1 MSLTRDK
8 NAETVGR
15 VTTQLTITNRADQIL
30 RAEDGAISPE
40 AVRSVTLDDV
50 LVDTGATTLCLPAD
64 VIARL
69 GLTMKEEVT
78 VATATTIE
86 TARLFEDARIALL
99 DREITVECLEVPE
112 GRQPLL
118 GVIPME
124 ALGVELDLQDQEIR
138 FLPKRGAKTY
148 YTA

>member
-1 MSLTRDK
+1 MSLTMDK
-8 NAETVGR
+8 DAEEMGR
-15 VTTQLTITNRADQIL
+15 ITTQLIIANRLDQVL
-30 RAEDGAISPE
+30 AARGFISPH

-118 GVIPME
+118 GVIPLE
-124 ALGVELDLQDQEIR
+124 ALGVELDLQDQKIR

>member
-1 MSLTRDK
+1 MSLTMDK
-8 NAETVGR
+8 DAEAMGR
-15 VTTQLTITNRADQIL
+15 ITTQLIITNRLDQVL
-30 RAEDGAISPE
+30 AARGFISPD
-40 AVRSVTLDDV
+40 AVRSVILEDV

-64 VIARL
+64 VIAQL

-112 GRQPLL
+112 GRPPLL
-118 GVIPME
+118 GVIPLE

>member
-1 MSLTRDK
+1 MSLTMDK
-8 NAETVGR
+8 DAEEMGR
-15 VTTQLTITNRADQIL
+15 ITTQLTITNRADQI
-30 RAEDGAISPE
+30 RAEDGTISPE

-118 GVIPME
+118 GAIPME
-124 ALGVELDLQDQEIR
+124 ALGVELDLQDQAIR

>member
-1 MSLTRDK
+1 MSLTMDK
-8 NAETVGR
+8 DAEAMGR
-15 VTTQLTITNRADQIL
+15 ITTQLIITNRLDQVL
-30 RAEDGAISPE
+30 AARGFISPD
-40 AVRSVTLDDV
+40 AVRSVILEDV

-64 VIARL
+64 VIAQL

-118 GVIPME
+118 GVIPLE

>member
-1 MSLTRDK
+1 MSLTMDK
-8 NAETVGR
+8 DAEEMGR
-15 VTTQLTITNRADQIL
+15 ITTQLIIANRLDQVL
-30 RAEDGAISPE
+30 AARGFISPH

>member
-1 MSLTRDK
+1 MSLTMDK
-8 NAETVGR
+8 DAEEMGR
-15 VTTQLTITNRADQIL
+15 ITTQLIIANRLDQVL
-30 RAEDGAISPE
+30 AVGGFISPD

-112 GRQPLL
+112 GRPPLL
-118 GVIPME
+118 GVIPLE
-124 ALGVELDLQDQEIR
+124 ALGVELDLQDQKMR

>member
-1 MSLTRDK
+1 
-8 NAETVGR
+8 
-15 VTTQLTITNRADQIL
+15 
-30 RAEDGAISPE
+30 
-40 AVRSVTLDDV
+40 
-50 LVDTGATTLCLPAD
+50 
-64 VIARL
+64 
-69 GLTMKEEVT
+69 VT

>member
-1 MSLTRDK
+1 M
-8 NAETVGR
+8 GR
-15 VTTQLTITNRADQIL
+15 ITTQVTITNRADQI
-30 RAEDGAISPE
+30 RAEDGAINLD

-64 VIARL
+64 VIAQL

-99 DREITVECLEVPE
+99 DREITVECLEVLE

>member
-1 MSLTRDK
+1 MSLTMDK
-8 NAETVGR
+8 DAEEMGR
-15 VTTQLTITNRADQIL
+15 ITTQLTITNRADQI
-30 RAEDGAISPE
+30 RAEDGTISPE

-118 GVIPME
+118 GVIPLE
-124 ALGVELDLQDQEIR
+124 ALGVELNLQDQEIR

>member
-1 MSLTRDK
+1 MSLTMDK
-8 NAETVGR
+8 DAEEMGR
-15 VTTQLTITNRADQIL
+15 ITTQLIIANRLDQVL
-30 RAEDGAISPE
+30 AACGFISPH

>member
-1 MSLTRDK
+1 MSLTMDK
-8 NAETVGR
+8 DAEAMGR
-15 VTTQLTITNRADQIL
+15 ITTQLIITNRLDQVL
-30 RAEDGAISPE
+30 AARGFISPD
-40 AVRSVTLDDV
+40 AVRSVILEDV

-64 VIARL
+64 VIAQL

-112 GRQPLL
+112 GRPPLL
-118 GVIPME
+118 GVIPLE
-124 ALGVELDLQDQEIR
+124 ALGVELDLQDQKMR

>member
-1 MSLTRDK
+1 MSLTIGID
-8 NAETVGR
+8 AEKMGR
-15 VTTQLTITNRADQIL
+15 ITTQLTITNRLDQGL
-30 RAEDGAISPE
+30 AAQGFISPDT
-40 AVRSVTLDDV
+40 VRSVTLGDV

-69 GLTMKEEVT
+69 GLTLKEEVM

-86 TARLFEDARIALL
+86 TARLFEDARIALR
-99 DREITVECLEVPE
+99 DREVTTECLEVPE

-124 ALGVELDLQDQEIR
+124 ALGVELDLQDQKIR

>member
-1 MSLTRDK
+1 MSLTMDK
-8 NAETVGR
+8 DAEDMGR
-15 VTTQLTITNRADQIL
+15 ITTQLTITNRADQI
-30 RAEDGAISPE
+30 RAEDGTISPD

-50 LVDTGATTLCLPAD
+50 LVDTGATTLCVPAD
-64 VIARL
+64 VIAQL

-118 GVIPME
+118 GVIPLE
-124 ALGVELDLQDQEIR
+124 ALGVELDLQDQKIR

>member
-1 MSLTRDK
+1 MSLTMDK
-8 NAETVGR
+8 DAEAMGR
-15 VTTQLTITNRADQIL
+15 ITTQLIITNRLDQVL
-30 RAEDGAISPE
+30 AARGFISPD
-40 AVRSVTLDDV
+40 AVRSVILEDV

-64 VIARL
+64 VIAQL

>member
-1 MSLTRDK
+1 MSLTMDK
-8 NAETVGR
+8 DAEEMGR
-15 VTTQLTITNRADQIL
+15 ITTHLIITNRADQI
-30 RAEDGAISPE
+30 RAEDGTISPD

-50 LVDTGATTLCLPAD
+50 LVDTGATTLCVPAD

-124 ALGVELDLQDQEIR
+124 ALGVELDLQDQAIR